1 MAEFLHCIDEER
13 SRILIV
19 WRLKSCL
26 VQELE
31 LKQRSLKCI
40 ITPHFMLP
48 LAELFIRTVSRNLEM
63 LILIRVLLDEVNIG
77 TSDMGDRGN
86 IG

>member
-1 MAEFLHCIDEER
+1 
-13 SRILIV
+13 
-19 WRLKSCL
+19 
-26 VQELE
+26 
-31 LKQRSLKCI
+31 
-40 ITPHFMLP
+40 MLP